1 MVVHEVCVAAAL
13 LWVLRTRGL
22 DARRLAQ
29 RPSGA
34 DAVRGV
40 GLAFAVWAAYTALWI
55 TSALLVPGSTQGLR
69 GAYRVDGPLGF
80 EIVLLVSVVNP
91 IFEEGFVCGY
101 VLSALTSKVGINA
114 AVAVSVA
121 IRLTYHLYQGPIAL
135 LSVIPMGAIHALWYA
150 KAQRLAPIIISHAIL
165 DFVALVPYS

>member
-1 MVVHEVCVAAAL
+1 M
-13 LWVLRTRGL
+13 
-22 DARRLAQ
+22 
-29 RPSGA
+29 
-34 DAVRGV
+34 
-40 GLAFAVWAAYTALWI
+40 
-55 TSALLVPGSTQGLR
+55 
-69 GAYRVDGPLGF
+69 
-80 EIVLLVSVVNP
+80 LVSVVNP